1 MNSGTITLDY
11 GRAKNDAEEIK
22 NIATK
27 VSAIFDETNAE
38 IQKLQQN
45 WTSTSSQSSIQSA
58 VDTYN
63 QYKANFDRFLEDIK
77 NQAINIETACNSYLS
92 AEGMANQ
99 SFDSATRVQ

>member
-1 MNSGTITLDY
+1 MSTITLDY

-27 VSAIFDETNAE
+27 VSAIFDETNSE

-58 VDTYN
+58 IDTYN
-63 QYKANFDRFLEDIK
+63 QYKANFDRFLDDIK
-77 NQAINIETACNSYLS
+77 NQAANIETACNSYLN
-92 AEGMANQ
+92 AEGASNQ
-99 SFDSATRVQ
+99 SFDSATKIN